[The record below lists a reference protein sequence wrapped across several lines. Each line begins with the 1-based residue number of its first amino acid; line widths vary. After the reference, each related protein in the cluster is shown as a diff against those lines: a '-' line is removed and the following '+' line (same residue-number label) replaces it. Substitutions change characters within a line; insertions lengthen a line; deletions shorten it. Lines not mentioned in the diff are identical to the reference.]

1 MYQSPK
7 IDTQKTGSSR
17 FHLQATCENTARQRC
32 RDRYGD
38 DEDEHPPPPDM
49 NPPKPSASATSRE
62 PPSDPMLL
70 ELDSGEQVTEGMLM
84 PPPPSPAE
92 KPPTSQQLM
101 TIDRETILVAS
112 PKLVRQYQK
121 HFTFQEYK
129 NPNEKIV
136 HMGLSDQREP
146 VDLSTSDAIM
156 DYTDD
161 TAN

>member
-7 IDTQKTGSSR
+7 INPQKTGSSR
-17 FHLQATCENTARQRC
+17 FHLQATCENATHRRC
-32 RDRYGD
+32 HD
-38 DEDEHPPPPDM
+38 DEDELPPPPDM
-49 NPPKPSASATSRE
+49 NPHKPSASATSCE
-62 PPSDPMLL
+62 PPLDPMLL
-70 ELDSGEQVTEGMLM
+70 ELDPGEQVTEGMLM

-101 TIDRETILVAS
+101 TIDRGTILVAS
-112 PKLVRQYQK
+112 PNLVRQYHK
-121 HFTFQEYK
+121 HFTYQEYK

-136 HMGLSDQREP
+136 DMGLSDQREP
-146 VDLSTSDAIM
+146 VDLSTSDVIM